1 MAWIDENITSKELT
15 EWQAFYEYVEP
26 FGGKFFDIQ
35 FATLRKQNYGG
46 EEKLSVEDFMLFDYS
61 MQTPEQKE
69 QQQIQAAKQ
78 QAQAQATA
86 LKDFLKSKVNQQNNH
101 N

>member
-1 MAWIDENITSKELT
+1 MTSKELT
-15 EWQAFYEYVEP
+15 EWLAFYEYVEP
-26 FGGKFFDIQ
+26 FGGKFFDLQ

-46 EEKLSVEDFMLFDYS
+46 EEQLSVEDFMLFDYS

-69 QQQIQAAKQ
+69 QQRIQDARQ
-78 QAQAQATA
+78 QAQAQAVA
-86 LKDFLKSKVNQQNNH
+86 LKDFFKSKVNQQNNH

>member
-1 MAWIDENITSKELT
+1 MSARELT

-26 FGGKFFDIQ
+26 FGGKFLDIQ

-46 EEKLSVEDFMLFDYS
+46 SEKLELEDFMLFDYS
-61 MQTPEQKE
+61 LQTPEQKE
-69 QQQIQAAKQ
+69 QQRIQDAKQ
-78 QAQAQATA
+78 QAQAQAAA
-86 LKDFLKSKVNQQNNH
+86 LRDFFKSKVNQQNNH

>member
-1 MAWIDENITSKELT
+1 MAWIDDNITSKELT

-46 EEKLSVEDFMLFDYS
+46 DEKLSVNDFMLFDYS
-61 MQTPEQKE
+61 LQTAEQKE
-69 QQQIQAAKQ
+69 QEKIRDAELKAL
-78 QAQAQATA
+78 AQASA
-86 LKDFLKSKVNQQNNH
+86 LRDFFKSKVNQQNNH

>member
-1 MAWIDENITSKELT
+1 MSARELT

-35 FATLRKQNYGG
+35 FATLRKQNYGDA
-46 EEKLSVEDFMLFDYS
+46 EKLELEDFMLFDYS
-61 MQTPEQKE
+61 LQTAEQKE
-69 QQQIQAAKQ
+69 QERIQAAKQ
-78 QAQAQATA
+78 QAQAQAAA
-86 LKDFLKSKVNQQNNH
+86 LKDFFASKVNQQNNH

>member
-1 MAWIDENITSKELT
+1 MAWIDDNITSKELI

-46 EEKLSVEDFMLFDYS
+46 EEQLSVNDFMLFDYS
-61 MQTPEQKE
+61 LQTAEQKE
-69 QQQIQAAKQ
+69 QQRIQDAKQ
-78 QAQAQATA
+78 QAQAQAAA
-86 LKDFLKSKVNQQNNH
+86 LKDFFASKVNQQNNH

>member
-1 MAWIDENITSKELT
+1 MAWIDDNITSKELT

-46 EEKLSVEDFMLFDYS
+46 EEKPELKEFMLFDYS

-69 QQQIQAAKQ
+69 QQRIQVAKQ
-78 QAQAQATA
+78 QAQAQAAA